1 MLAMPALCWLCRM
14 PLRIAR
20 HGLCS
25 LCLRGLP
32 SLPLLCP
39 RCGLPAGSVTRPC
52 GRCQQKPPAWQA
64 LVCVNDYRPPF
75 SQWVNQLKFSHI
87 TALRVMLARLL
98 LLSWQTVYRR
108 GGVPRPDLL
117 LPVPL
122 HHRRRW
128 RRGYNQTGLLAAP
141 LAHWLGCEW
150 REGISRPRR
159 GAVQHQLS
167 ARQRRTNLRGA
178 FRLEMVVQGR
188 HIALLDDV
196 ITTGSTLE
204 EISRLLLAQGAA
216 SVQVWC
222 LCRTL

>member
-1 MLAMPALCWLCRM
+1 MLAMPALCWLCQM
-14 PLRIAR
+14 PLQIAR

-32 SLPLLCP
+32 PLPLLCP
-39 RCGLPAGSVTRPC
+39 RCGLPAGTTRVAC
-52 GRCQQKPPAWQA
+52 GRCQRKPPAWQA
-64 LVCVNDYRPPF
+64 LVCVNDYRSPF
-75 SQWVNQLKFSHI
+75 SEWVNQLKFSHI

-98 LLSWQTVYRR
+98 LLSWLDVWRHGR
-108 GGVPRPDLL
+108 VVRPDLL

-122 HHRRRW
+122 HWRRRW
-128 RRGYNQTGLLAAP
+128 QRGYNQSALLAAP
-141 LAHWLGCEW
+141 LAHWLQCEW
-150 REGISRPRR
+150 RDGLSRQRR
-159 GAVQHQLS
+159 GALQHQLT
-167 ARQRRTNLRGA
+167 ARQRRINLRDA
-178 FRLEMVVQGR
+178 FRLEMAVQGR

-196 ITTGSTLE
+196 ITTGSTVD

>member
-14 PLRIAR
+14 PLQIAR
-20 HGLCS
+20 HGICS
-25 LCLRGLP
+25 LCLRRLP
-32 SLPLLCP
+32 PLPLLCP
-39 RCGLPAGSVTRPC
+39 RCGLPAGSAKVAC
-52 GRCQQKPPAWQA
+52 GRCQLKPPAWQA
-64 LVCVNDYRPPF
+64 LVCVNDYCPPF
-75 SQWVNQLKFSHI
+75 SLWVNQLKFSHI

-98 LLSWQTVYRR
+98 LLSWLNVYRR

-122 HHRRRW
+122 HRRRRW
-128 RRGYNQTGLLAAP
+128 QRGFNQTVLLAAP
-141 LAHWLGCEW
+141 LAHWLRCEW
-150 REGISRPRR
+150 REGLSRKRR
-159 GAVQHQLS
+159 GALQHQLS

-178 FRLEMVVQGR
+178 FRLEMAVQGR

-196 ITTGSTLE
+196 ITTGSTVD